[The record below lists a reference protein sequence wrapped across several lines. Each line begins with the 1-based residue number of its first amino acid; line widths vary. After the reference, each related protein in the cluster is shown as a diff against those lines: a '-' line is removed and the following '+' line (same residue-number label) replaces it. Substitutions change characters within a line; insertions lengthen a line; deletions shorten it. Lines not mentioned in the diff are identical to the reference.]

1 LSDIRGLCFTDKNNL
16 IFCTIFPWRAPA
28 ILCIIPMYVLCF
40 ESLTIFVLRHSLGN
54 ILYKLLQSIYKYFIL
69 KQKGFKYLHISE
81 INYEWNYTF
90 IMDIILIWNTFF
102 YIGWLQSPYV
112 VQWCWSHSSKI
123 HKSKYAIA
131 PKISLFKYWW
141 FF

>member
-1 LSDIRGLCFTDKNNL
+1 MYY
-16 IFCTIFPWRAPA
+16 P
-28 ILCIIPMYVLCF
+28 YVLCF

-90 IMDIILIWNTFF
+90 IVDIILIWNRFF
-102 YIGWLQSPYV
+102 YIGWLQTPYV
-112 VQWCWSHSSKI
+112 VQWCWSHSSKYTSQNMLLPRKI
-123 HKSKYAIA
+123 HFLNTGDFLIYFLRHPSRANSRRILIVFY
-131 PKISLFKYWW
+131 
-141 FF
+141 